1 MAGSRLQLLFLCY
14 RDSGDSLLLK
24 HNGHLSPRGV
34 IQIQYQ
40 LKVIPILFSPALQHI
55 YCCAVQLKALP
66 GPGAAR
72 RAPVCAS
79 LPGGFGT
86 LPGGY
91 GVEEAGRAAAA
102 RPGSGPAAGAAGA
115 PPLCPAEPRGPPA
128 PPPRDALSAPRGNS
142 EPRGPPGPRAARAAG
157 GPPLARSPP
166 PSLGATCPA
175 PPRSGHGHRHRHR
188 RGKRR
193 QRAGIFPGWRGGIC
207 SQLRGRRSV
216 RRGWGRSLNFSSFF
230 FIFII
235 IVINIFPPAVI
246 YKFRRFVQSAR
257 ILRTIRLE
265 LVDSPRQER
274 RGCSAGPESVPAA
287 SPPRSPAAAGG
298 TEPLRGRQ
306 PRRTEPPL
314 HRGCSG
320 RDGSSVFVFYFF
332 LTCSFSFFFLSFY
345 FFFLILGVFFFFS
358 IFFFFNF

>member
-91 GVEEAGRAAAA
+91 GVDEEGQSREGSA
-102 RPGSGPAAGAAGA
+102 RLGSGPAAGAAVT

-142 EPRGPPGPRAARAAG
+142 EPRGPPGRRAARAAG
-157 GPPLARSPP
+157 GPPLARPR
-166 PSLGATCPA
+166 PSALPA
-175 PPRSGHGHRHRHR
+175 PPPPPPHR
-188 RGKRR
+188 GDL
-193 QRAGIFPGWRGGIC
+193 PGPAAERP
-207 SQLRGRRSV
+207 R
-216 RRGWGRSLNFSSFF
+216 
-230 FIFII
+230 
-235 IVINIFPPAVI
+235 PPAP
-246 YKFRRFVQSAR
+246 A
-257 ILRTIRLE
+257 
-265 LVDSPRQER
+265 PAPA
-274 RGCSAGPESVPAA
+274 GGSAGSSGPGFSLAGEGGFVPNF
-287 SPPRSPAAAGG
+287 AGA
-298 TEPLRGRQ
+298 GR
-306 PRRTEPPL
+306 
-314 HRGCSG
+314 
-320 RDGSSVFVFYFF
+320 
-332 LTCSFSFFFLSFY
+332 
-345 FFFLILGVFFFFS
+345 
-358 IFFFFNF
+358 